1 MTLLGRRTRV
11 PEDPRRLRELLDRAC
26 ELAVDHRLGSVVVGI
41 AGPEGDLLFP
51 DLLSYLQSA
60 LRVEDAVF
68 RLTRERAVLF
78 LADVNRAQVETILA
92 RLRAEFADRFP
103 TSQGPE
109 VSLGFYELPAG
120 SDPVTLKQVLPSL
133 FEGASG

>member
-1 MTLLGRRTRV
+1 MTLLGRRPRA

-26 ELAVDHRLGSVVVGI
+26 ELAVDHQLGSVVVGM
-41 AGPEGDLLFP
+41 AGPDGYLLFP
-51 DLLSYLQSA
+51 DLLAYVQGA

-78 LADVNRAQVETILA
+78 LADVNRGQVESILS
-92 RLRAEFADRFP
+92 RLRGEFGDRFP
-103 TSQGPE
+103 ATKAPE

-120 SDPVTLKQVLPSL
+120 SEPVTLKQVLPSL
-133 FEGASG
+133 FQDS